1 MKSAKVQ
8 IARPQQSV
16 FVKDREPAKASVYVE
31 PYGGR
36 VISPANIQAIVHL
49 VSSSVPYLPPEN
61 VAVINNSGMLLTSKN
76 DQNTAMSLAA
86 SQVEHEQSMES
97 NLRNRIEQ
105 IMSRFVG
112 FDKVRSE
119 VDVLLNFTEVETT
132 YEDFD
137 RENLGGLTRSE
148 VLNIDETEVNSG
160 EGGPQ
165 AGTFAQAPDQTDAEP
180 EQSKQVS
187 SSTTR
192 NYELDREIRYVK
204 QQVGVIDRITVSV
217 AFDRD
222 EFLRTNGV
230 PTQDGSPATE
240 LTATQIENLEDLI
253 KGAIGFSEERG
264 DVVTLVPMK
273 FFEPKLEEPAPE
285 GVVDMI
291 RSWTDDPTFRYLLQ
305 MGLATFLVLLT
316 LFMVVRPALR
326 FYMAG
331 GRAGATQTGSVSGE
345 LSPAEVERLRQGD
358 IDDVQEIKSKLM
370 PKRRSI
376 PEDMLD
382 TANTY
387 DEKIALMKMITA
399 EDPGRVANMVKRMLA
414 A

>member
-1 MKSAKVQ
+1 M
-8 IARPQQSV
+8 
-16 FVKDREPAKASVYVE
+16 
-31 PYGGR
+31 
-36 VISPANIQAIVHL
+36 
-49 VSSSVPYLPPEN
+49 
-61 VAVINNSGMLLTSKN
+61 
-76 DQNTAMSLAA
+76 
-86 SQVEHEQSMES
+86 
-97 NLRNRIEQ
+97 
-105 IMSRFVG
+105 
-112 FDKVRSE
+112 
-119 VDVLLNFTEVETT
+119 
-132 YEDFD
+132 
-137 RENLGGLTRSE
+137 
-148 VLNIDETEVNSG
+148 
-160 EGGPQ
+160 
-165 AGTFAQAPDQTDAEP
+165 
-180 EQSKQVS
+180 
-187 SSTTR
+187 
-192 NYELDREIRYVK
+192 
-204 QQVGVIDRITVSV
+204 
-217 AFDRD
+217 
-222 EFLRTNGV
+222 RTNGI
-230 PTQDGSPATE
+230 PSQDGSPATE

-273 FFEPKLEEPAPE
+273 FFEPKLEEPSPE

-291 RSWTDDPTFRYLLQ
+291 RSWTEDPTFRYLLQ

-331 GRAGATQTGSVSGE
+331 GRAGATQTASVSGE

-370 PKRRSI
+370 PKKRSI